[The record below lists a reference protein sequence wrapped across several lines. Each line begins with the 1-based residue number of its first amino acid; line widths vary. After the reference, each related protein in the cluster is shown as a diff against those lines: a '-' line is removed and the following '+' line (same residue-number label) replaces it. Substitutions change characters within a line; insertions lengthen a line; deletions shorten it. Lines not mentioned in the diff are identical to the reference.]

1 MKYLCCLVISLSS
14 LIIAYSTDAFS
25 DDQDEVAAALT
36 RFLRAFENGELE
48 VMEAAF
54 ASDATSFPRAR
65 VSYEAAPDLRAADY
79 HRIRGPPNAAL
90 VVGFRA
96 SDAEPPYMEL
106 EPKDLEIVVFTDAA
120 LATFHLEGNNRVS
133 DERSCWRSARACGRS
148 SICTPRTW
156 RASRSDWDWTLA
168 QRGSLARS
176 PGTER
181 GRVQRPRGTPH
192 PHAA

>member
-1 MKYLCCLVISLSS
+1 MKYCCW
-14 LIIAYSTDAFS
+14 LIIALSSVIACSTAAFS
-25 DDQDEVAAALT
+25 DDKDEVTAALT

-79 HRIRGPPNAAL
+79 HRTRGMGPQMREL

-96 SDAEPPYMEL
+96 SDAEPPYMRL
-106 EPKDLEIVVFTDAA
+106 EPKDLEIIVFTDAA

-133 DERSCWRSARACGRS
+133 R
-148 SICTPRTW
+148 RTFVLAKRESVW
-156 RASRSDWDWTLA
+156 KIVHLHASNVE
-168 QRGSLARS
+168 GK
-176 PGTER
+176 PK
-181 GRVQRPRGTPH
+181 
-192 PHAA
+192 

>member
-14 LIIAYSTDAFS
+14 VIAYSTDAFS
-25 DDQDEVAAALT
+25 DDQDEVAAALA

-79 HRIRGPPNAAL
+79 HRIRGMGPQMRAL

-133 DERSCWRSARACGRS
+133 R
-148 SICTPRTW
+148 RTFVLAKREGLW
-156 RASRSDWDWTLA
+156 KIVHLHASNVE
-168 QRGSLARS
+168 GK
-176 PGTER
+176 PE
-181 GRVQRPRGTPH
+181 
-192 PHAA
+192 